1 MSDSRSALQGID
13 PEELASL
20 PEFYHPAVSPSGSEI
35 ALYYDE
41 TGRNELYTLDAESG
55 DYERWSDGEVP
66 RSARWPHVW
75 GGSDGRIYFHADEGG
90 NEQNDLHAL
99 TREGDH
105 EVVVEVDGQAVL
117 YDVSEDGRW
126 LLYGSD
132 EGEQMNCYRYDRE
145 TGATEQ
151 LTEYEQPFHGGL
163 FGPEDER
170 VAYVANESAK
180 LHNRDV
186 YVMAADGSDK
196 RRLDVGEDGSE
207 AGVHAWFPDGERLLI
222 DDNAEDLSRV
232 GIYDLDT
239 DDIEWLS
246 DGESEETAETVSPTG
261 RRVITTRQRE
271 GATMPVVYDVESGDA
286 RELDVDEGVAAL
298 PHTPDATFLDETT
311 LVFGHTTSDRRKE
324 LYRYDLESDDYAV
337 LLAAEYGDVDPD
349 AFASA
354 EYVTYE
360 SIDGREIGALL
371 YDSGERP
378 SAAVV
383 MVHGGPHARSSKA
396 FDLYAQF
403 LVSRGYSV
411 LQPNYRGSTGC
422 GREFKQAILGD
433 WGGGEQAD
441 IARGAM
447 WLRERD
453 WIDED
458 RIAVFG
464 GSYGGYSAYMQLV
477 TYPSLWT
484 TGVAWI
490 GMTDLPALY
499 EESMPHFQAML
510 EQQLGDPEANADLW
524 ANRSAITHVE
534 NIESPVFVIHGVNDP
549 RVPISQARQFRDA
562 LEERRGWTAGEDF
575 EYEELTEEGHG
586 STDVS
591 QKIRAFELLG
601 DFLDRRL

>member
-13 PEELASL
+13 PEALASL
-20 PEFYHPAVSPSGSEI
+20 PEFYHLAVSPGGDEV

-75 GGSDGRIYFHADEGG
+75 AGSDDRIYFHADEGG

-145 TGATEQ
+145 NGATEQ
-151 LTEYEQPFHGGL
+151 LTEYEQPFHGGV
-163 FGPEDER
+163 FGPEDGR

-186 YVMAADGSDK
+186 YVMNADGSDK

-207 AGVHAWFPDGERLLI
+207 AGVHAWFPDGERLLV

-232 GIYDLDT
+232 GIYDLAADE
-239 DDIEWLS
+239 IEWLS
-246 DGESEETAETVSPTG
+246 DGESEETAETVSPDG
-261 RRVITTRQRE
+261 RRVIATRQRE
-271 GATMPVVYDVESGDA
+271 GATMPVVYDVETGDA

-298 PHTPDATFLDETT
+298 PHVPGATFVDETT

-337 LLAAEYGDVDPD
+337 LLEAEYGDVDPG

-360 SIDGREIGALL
+360 SIDGRDIGALL

-383 MVHGGPHARSSKA
+383 MVHGGPHGRSSKA

-411 LQPNYRGSTGC
+411 LQPNYRGSTGR

-441 IARGAM
+441 IARGAT

-477 TYPSLWT
+477 TYPSCNW
-484 TGVAWI
+484 
-490 GMTDLPALY
+490 
-499 EESMPHFQAML
+499 
-510 EQQLGDPEANADLW
+510 
-524 ANRSAITHVE
+524 
-534 NIESPVFVIHGVNDP
+534 SPIRRCG
-549 RVPISQARQFRDA
+549 
-562 LEERRGWTAGEDF
+562 RRGSP
-575 EYEELTEEGHG
+575 G
-586 STDVS
+586 S
-591 QKIRAFELLG
+591 A
-601 DFLDRRL
+601 

>member
-1 MSDSRSALQGID
+1 MSDSRSALQEID

-20 PEFYHPAVSPSGSEI
+20 PEFYHPAVSPSGSEV
-35 ALYYDE
+35 AFYYDE
-41 TGRNELYTLDAESG
+41 TGRNELYTLDAETG
-55 DYERWSDGEVP
+55 EYERWSDGEVP
-66 RSARWPHVW
+66 RSARWPHAW
-75 GGSDGRIYFHADEGG
+75 GGSDDRVYFHADEAG
-90 NEQNDLHAL
+90 NEQNDLHVL

-117 YDVSEDGRW
+117 YDVSDDGRW

-145 TGATEQ
+145 REAKEQ
-151 LTEYEQPFHGGL
+151 LTEYDQPFHSGL
-163 FGPEDER
+163 FGPEDDR
-170 VAYVANESAK
+170 VAYVANESEK
-180 LHNRDV
+180 LHNRDA
-186 YVMAADGSDK
+186 YVMRADGSEK

-222 DDNAEDLSRV
+222 DDNAEDRSRV
-232 GIYDLDT
+232 GIYDLEGDE
-239 DDIEWLS
+239 IEWLS
-246 DGESEETAETVSPTG
+246 DGESEETAEAVSPDG
-261 RRVITTRQRE
+261 RRVIATRQRE
-271 GATMPVVYDVESGDA
+271 GATMPVVYDLESGES
-286 RELDVDEGVAAL
+286 RELDVDEGVVAFPPAD
-298 PHTPDATFLDETT
+298 DATFVDETT
-311 LVFGHTTSDRRKE
+311 VVFGHTTSDRRKE
-324 LYRYDLESDDYAV
+324 LYRYDLATDEYAV
-337 LLAAEYGDVDPD
+337 LLEAEYGDVDPD

-371 YDSGERP
+371 YDSGQRP
-378 SAAVV
+378 SPAVV
-383 MVHGGPHARSSKA
+383 MVHGGPHALSSKA

-403 LVSRGYSV
+403 LVSKGYSV
-411 LQPNYRGSTGC
+411 LQPNYRGSTGR

-441 IARGAM
+441 VACGNL
-447 WLRERD
+447 WLREQD
-453 WIDED
+453 WIDEE

-490 GMTDLPALY
+490 GITDLAALY
-499 EESMPHFQAML
+499 EESMPHFQSML
-510 EQQLGDPEANADLW
+510 EQQLGDPEENAELW

-534 NIESPVFVIHGVNDP
+534 NVEAPVFVIHGVNDP
-549 RVPISQARQFRDA
+549 RCPISQARRFRDA
-562 LEERRGWTAGEDF
+562 LEDRRGWTAGEDF
-575 EYEELTEEGHG
+575 EYEELSEEGHG

-601 DFLDRRL
+601 DYLDRRL